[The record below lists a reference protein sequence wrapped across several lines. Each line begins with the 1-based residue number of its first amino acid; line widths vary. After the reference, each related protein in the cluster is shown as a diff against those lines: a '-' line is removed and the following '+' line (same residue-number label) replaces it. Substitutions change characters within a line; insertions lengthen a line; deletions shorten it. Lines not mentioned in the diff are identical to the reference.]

1 MSLSLWVP
9 LPTPGAPTN
18 MILAAFLSFFVVV
31 LKVILALVS
40 GEIVAS
46 GERCGGRASDAGL
59 PRRQIMVKVS
69 GPHHESYLARVSA
82 AGWKSM
88 GSEFVTRRW

>member
-31 LKVILALVS
+31 LKVILAPRVGRDS
-40 GEIVAS
+40 CERRDAGE
-46 GERCGGRASDAGL
+46 GASDVGL

-69 GPHHESYLARVSA
+69 GPHHESYLAGVSA

-88 GSEFVTRRW
+88 GSEFVTRR

>member
-9 LPTPGAPTN
+9 LPTPTN

-46 GERCGGRASDAGL
+46 GERRGGRASDAGL
-59 PRRQIMVKVS
+59 PRRANY
-69 GPHHESYLARVSA
+69 GESVRSP
-82 AGWKSM
+82 S
-88 GSEFVTRRW
+88 

>member
-40 GEIVAS
+40 GEISCDRRKMRGKGVRRRTTEKANY
-46 GERCGGRASDAGL
+46 GESVRS
-59 PRRQIMVKVS
+59 PS
-69 GPHHESYLARVSA
+69 
-82 AGWKSM
+82 
-88 GSEFVTRRW
+88 

>member
-31 LKVILALVS
+31 LKVILAHVS

-46 GERCGGRASDAGL
+46 GGKMRGKGVRRRTTEKANYGESVRSPSWIIFGPCERS
-59 PRRQIMVKVS
+59 
-69 GPHHESYLARVSA
+69 RVEKHGQRICHS
-82 AGWKSM
+82 
-88 GSEFVTRRW
+88 

>member
-46 GERCGGRASDAGL
+46 GERCGGRASDAGTT
-59 PRRQIMVKVS
+59 KKANYD
-69 GPHHESYLARVSA
+69 ESVRSP
-82 AGWKSM
+82 S
-88 GSEFVTRRW
+88 

>member
-18 MILAAFLSFFVVV
+18 MILAAFLSFFAVVM
-31 LKVILALVS
+31 KVILALVV

-46 GERCGGRASDAGL
+46 GERCGGKGRPNAGL
-59 PRRQIMVKVS
+59 PGRQTITEVS
-69 GPHHESYLARVSA
+69 RSPS
-82 AGWKSM
+82 
-88 GSEFVTRRW
+88 

>member
-31 LKVILALVS
+31 LKVILAPRVGRDS
-40 GEIVAS
+40 C
-46 GERCGGRASDAGL
+46 ERRKMRGKERPMQDYREGKL
-59 PRRQIMVKVS
+59 
-69 GPHHESYLARVSA
+69 
-82 AGWKSM
+82 W
-88 GSEFVTRRW
+88 

>member
-1 MSLSLWVP
+1 
-9 LPTPGAPTN
+9 

-46 GERCGGRASDAGL
+46 GERCGGRASG
-59 PRRQIMVKVS
+59 RRTTEK
-69 GPHHESYLARVSA
+69 GKL
-82 AGWKSM
+82 W
-88 GSEFVTRRW
+88 